1 MLKNPNFKPVSDHM
15 MKLYKEWGEDTT
27 SNPEPGVFVINHH
40 NFGNTL
46 DRPKELDCYDTHY
59 PQFENCIF
67 GSYGVCDTPEQ
78 FLNKFRD
85 TLESDCRT
93 FCVAFTHVAK
103 DPENAGNGGGWRW
116 HKWGE
121 YIGTGQPTTEY
132 LDDEEKF
139 NDGIYTYH
147 IEQIDGPILKL
158 DYSTGKL
165 HPKATNEI

>member
-1 MLKNPNFKPVSDHM
+1 
-15 MKLYKEWGEDTT
+15 
-27 SNPEPGVFVINHH
+27 
-40 NFGNTL
+40 
-46 DRPKELDCYDTHY
+46 
-59 PQFENCIF
+59 
-67 GSYGVCDTPEQ
+67 
-78 FLNKFRD
+78 
-85 TLESDCRT
+85 
-93 FCVAFTHVAK
+93 VAFTHVAK